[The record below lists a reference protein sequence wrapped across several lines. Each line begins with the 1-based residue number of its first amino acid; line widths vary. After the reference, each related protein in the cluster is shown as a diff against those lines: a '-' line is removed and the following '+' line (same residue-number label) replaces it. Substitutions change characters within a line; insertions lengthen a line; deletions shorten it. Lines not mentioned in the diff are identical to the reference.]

1 MYFMLDMQDLRT
13 AYTYGSITV
22 EGASQQPRCEAR
34 LLSPQ
39 VSPAQPSPASPG
51 HATQRVVVKF
61 WRELSVGCDMS
72 WHTCCWGHLRQY
84 LAHA

>member
-1 MYFMLDMQDLRT
+1 MLDMQDLRS
-13 AYTYGSITV
+13 AYTYASITV

-39 VSPAQPSPASPG
+39 VSPASPGQPSQPSPG

-72 WHTCCWGHLRQY
+72 CGTHAGVTWGST
-84 LAHA
+84 